1 MWSLTSYEGVRY
13 LILVLS
19 GMVSFYFTYDTVPL
33 NQNSEVLAILCQTK
47 KYLKLFDIIVCLFVC
62 LFVFMGP
69 GNPVMGHPIFQGFSL
84 KPKRYREGS
93 LSSTGVNRGYEQ
105 TNS

>member
-1 MWSLTSYEGVRY
+1 MVIISFLYLVTFFSLSQITPKTWWNKKM
-13 LILVLS
+13 LL
-19 GMVSFYFTYDTVPL
+19 TK
-33 NQNSEVLAILCQTK
+33 AIA
-47 KYLKLFDIIVCLFVC
+47 FC

-69 GNPVMGHPIFQGFSL
+69 GNPVMGHPVFQGFSL

-93 LSSTGVNRGYEQ
+93 LSSTGVNGGYEQ